1 MDPKVGDYVRF
12 KHKRVEI
19 TGTVIKRSGTR
30 IRVQPKDGGAT
41 LWKELRKLP
50 PLASPVSEA
59 LGPVRPIA
67 CDDGDDTNLDD
78 IDDIDDAVAV
88 AAQSAQAAEAEAETE
103 AEAAG
108 KRLAGIVRVR
118 GGGCAASKPRAQAEP
133 FIQDLDGPPR
143 SSSLAVEQG
152 PEATPED
159 AKVAEPAPETTVT
172 APTEDVEPAAG
183 AATEA
188 VTATEAET
196 APAEAL
202 AETWNPIFEIGSSII
217 DAIVQAFTPRG
228 PSSSAP
234 SSSADALSVRNV
246 HRAILKADNS
256 PRQPMVFR
264 TTTDGCALLP
274 PKLHQALSELD
285 AILINV
291 LLSEAI
297 RLLRVE
303 WLMKQLDNFKMPN
316 RQALEE
322 LEKSGVSPS
331 PLLSGEEAAALVRRG
346 DRSIGALT
354 YGWLS
359 PGDPDPDGSR
369 IRVLRR
375 ALMGMVIRIEALFW
389 DFGSLYQ
396 NPRSPEQEKTFDI
409 ALKGGAMNQ
418 LYASILATTV
428 LQIEEIPPRPAEFD
442 GVVCLFKLSANVDE
456 NKVRAALKRFGTV
469 KSCDLSRSPPI
480 VRFASH
486 LSAVKAKEAGA
497 WPGLCEGLDT
507 LYNETPYFSRGW

>member
-1 MDPKVGDYVRF
+1 M
-12 KHKRVEI
+12 
-19 TGTVIKRSGTR
+19 R

-41 LWKELRKLP
+41 LWKELSELL
-50 PLASPVSEA
+50 PLASPVHEVSEA
-59 LGPVRPIA
+59 LGPVRPDA

-78 IDDIDDAVAV
+78 IDDGGDTVAV
-88 AAQSAQAAEAEAETE
+88 AAQSAQAADAKAVV
-103 AEAAG
+103 EAAG
-108 KRLAGIVRVR
+108 ERLTEMVRVR

-143 SSSLAVEQG
+143 SPSLAVELVA
-152 PEATPED
+152 EATPED
-159 AKVAEPAPETTVT
+159 VKVAEPVHETTDS
-172 APTEDVEPAAG
+172 ARTEVVEPATG
-183 AATEA
+183 AAM
-188 VTATEAET
+188 EAEA
-196 APAEAL
+196 APAEAS
-202 AETWNPIFEIGSSII
+202 AETWNPIVKIGKPII
-217 DAIVQAFTPRG
+217 EAIVLAFTPRG
-228 PSSSAP
+228 PSSSGP
-234 SSSADALSVRNV
+234 SSSVDALSVRNV

-264 TTTDGCALLP
+264 TTMDGCALLP
-274 PKLHQALSELD
+274 PKLPKALSELD
-285 AILINV
+285 TILIKV
-291 LLSEAI
+291 LLSGAI

-303 WLMKQLDNFKMPN
+303 WLMKQLDNFKMQN

-359 PGDPDPDGSR
+359 PGDPDPKGSR
-369 IRVLRR
+369 FRVLRR
-375 ALMGMVIRIEALFW
+375 ALMGMAIRIEALFW

-396 NPRSPEQEKTFDI
+396 NPRTPGQEEAFVI

-456 NKVRAALKRFGTV
+456 KVVRAALIGFGTIE
-469 KSCDLSRSPPI
+469 SCDLSRTPPT

-486 LSAVKAKEAGA
+486 LSAIKAKDAGA
-497 WPGLCEGLDT
+497 PPGLCEGLDT
-507 LYNETPYFSRGW
+507 LYNETPYFSRGWLVLPIPFCR